1 MLLFVGF
8 ASGLLCLVTFCLGSY
23 SGTIVGQRSAVD
35 QTLRQGYFE
44 AYGKRYR
51 AVEIIDNDTQEAH

>member
-1 MLLFVGF
+1 MQLFVGF
-8 ASGLLCLVTFCLGSY
+8 VSGLLCLVTFCVGAYFGMIS
-23 SGTIVGQRSAVD
+23 GQRSAVD

-51 AVEIIDNDTQEAH
+51 AVEIIDNDIQEAR